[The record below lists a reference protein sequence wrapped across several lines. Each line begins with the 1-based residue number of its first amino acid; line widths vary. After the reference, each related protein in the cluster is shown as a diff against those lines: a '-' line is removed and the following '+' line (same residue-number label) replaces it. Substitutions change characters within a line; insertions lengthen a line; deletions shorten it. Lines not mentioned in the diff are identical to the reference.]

1 MAGEFV
7 QRTIPPQKDCGEY
20 PADWG
25 QWFTTSY
32 HYIWK
37 GNKNEARISS

>member
-7 QRTIPPQKDCGEY
+7 QRTIPPQRDCGEY

-25 QWFTTSY
+25 QASASY
-32 HYIWK
+32 HFIWK
-37 GNKNEARISS
+37 GNKNEN

>member
-7 QRTIPPQKDCGEY
+7 QRTIPPQKDCGEH

-25 QWFTTSY
+25 SPSPSY

-37 GNKNEARISS
+37 GNKKEAR